1 MQVFAFYI
9 TAPNGLQRLVFV
21 RGTDYGNAF
30 GKARR
35 HAGFSGSTVRGG
47 HLGENPATEAK
58 DAREAAG
65 SLMLD
70 EVSPGGNVISF
81 GTTTGAG
88 SLAQTNFFEGGGGA
102 KVMASPLG
110 EPGGDAPPPPGG
122 PSGPIIGTEDFGD
135 LYPSFQAGLGERGIG
150 IGPGS
155 GVRGQLADAA
165 FRNLQSRGFLDLGL
179 NALPGR
185 VDTSEWADKGPT
197 QEQIEAAA
205 GPTFQEFAR
214 TRGLYGGAGA
224 ADALGLFNRA
234 VELSKN
240 RLPGFGEAD
249 EFGERTNRFTDFNTT
264 GYDDAM
270 NAVQAAKT
278 GGNPLTGTFLN
289 PTQDRAEHLARVARE
304 AGRSRFG
311 FASGFLPSA
320 QQLSSSYF
328 AQPQEGAMNFAD
340 FLNRR
345 IFGT

>member
-1 MQVFAFYI
+1 MIFAFYI
-9 TAPNGLQRLVFV
+9 TEPNGLQRLVFV

-35 HAGFSGSTVRGG
+35 HAAFSGSTVRAG
-47 HLGENPATEAK
+47 HLGDTPATDTDAK
-58 DAREAAG
+58 QAAG

-81 GTTTGAG
+81 GTTTGGG

-102 KVMASPLG
+102 KVMPSPLFDGDG
-110 EPGGDAPPPPGG
+110 EKPPSPGDT
-122 PSGPIIGTEDFGD
+122 GPIIGTEDFGD
-135 LYPSFQAGLGERGIG
+135 LYPSFQAGLAERGIG
-150 IGPGS
+150 IGPGG

-165 FRNLQSRGFLDLGL
+165 FRNLQSRGLLNLAL
-179 NALPGR
+179 NAPSGAI
-185 VDTSEWADKGPT
+185 DTSEWADPDAPT
-197 QEQIEAAA
+197 AKELQAAA
-205 GPTFQEFAR
+205 GPSFQEFAR

-224 ADALGLFNRA
+224 ADALGLFNKA
-234 VELSKN
+234 LEYSAG
-240 RLPGFGEAD
+240 RLPGFD
-249 EFGERTNRFTDFNTT
+249 T
-264 GYDDAM
+264 DDAGELSSRFDAPGS
-270 NAVQAAKT
+270 AVTYRGSGQLPNLISGA
-278 GGNPLTGTFLN
+278 FLN
-289 PTQDRAEHLARVARE
+289 PTQQGATDLARVARE

-311 FASGFLPSA
+311 FASRFMPSA